1 VNREQKAGMV
11 EDLHTR
17 FRTTPFVVLADFKGS
32 TVAQMNAFRRA
43 CEPAGIYFRVVKNTL
58 AVRALEGTGME
69 KLADQFKG
77 NVGLLI
83 SGEDA
88 VGTAK
93 LVRQQVK
100 DNEKILVK
108 AGFFDGD
115 VLDSKGVANVAE
127 LPSKEELQAKL
138 LSVLIQ
144 GPTLLL
150 SVLQAPARDL
160 LFLLKNYASKL
171 EESGRQD

>member
-1 VNREQKAGMV
+1 MNREQKVGMV
-11 EDLHTR
+11 ENLHTR
-17 FRTTPFVVLADFKGS
+17 FRATPFVVLADFKGS
-32 TVAQMNAFRRA
+32 TVAQMNTFRRA

-69 KLADQFKG
+69 KLAEKFRG

-83 SGEDA
+83 SGDDA
-88 VGTAK
+88 IGTAK
-93 LVRQQVK
+93 LLKQQVR

-108 AGFFDGD
+108 AGYFDGD
-115 VLDSKGVANVAE
+115 VLDSKGVASVAE
-127 LPSKEELQAKL
+127 LPSKEELQSKL
-138 LSVLIQ
+138 LSVLVQ

-160 LFLLKNYASKL
+160 LFLLKNYESKL
-171 EESGRQD
+171 ESEGRQD